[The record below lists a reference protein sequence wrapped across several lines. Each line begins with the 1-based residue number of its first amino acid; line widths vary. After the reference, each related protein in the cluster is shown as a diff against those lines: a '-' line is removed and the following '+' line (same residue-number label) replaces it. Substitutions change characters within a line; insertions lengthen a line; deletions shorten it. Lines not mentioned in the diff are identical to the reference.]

1 MRKSERLS
9 VKKNQHVYVFL
20 SREVENYFVENEI
33 SVREI
38 IYQSGLNFNLGIS
51 QNPASDAIGEKEP
64 ATIIL
69 ASAAVIAAATPLLVN
84 ILEKIIGREVVIR
97 ERRLVPV
104 EDSNR
109 NIVHDKNGDAI
120 LHWVDIAKEKIEE
133 TEQYKVSIKGFGIE
147 ISIGGG

>member
-133 TEQYKVSIKGFGIE
+133 TEQYNVSIKGFGIE

>member
-9 VKKNQHVYVFL
+9 VNKNQHVYVFL